1 LKKIAPP
8 SPETLEAPLSKFN
21 MFGIPVALVVP
32 MFVKTY
38 WAAVITATIIGGI
51 ISLAL
56 AVRFILEY
64 RKRAKDNPAQELQ
77 MQTESMQPVFQLKFI
92 ANHAAAGFGLQFVW
106 SLLFAWF
113 IQNFT

>member
-1 LKKIAPP
+1 LKKLAQA
-8 SPETLEAPLSKFN
+8 SPEILEAPLSKFN

-38 WAAVITATIIGGI
+38 WSAVITATMIGGI
-51 ISLAL
+51 ISVVLAL
-56 AVRFILEY
+56 RFILEY

-77 MQTESMQPVFQLKFI
+77 MQTESMQPMFQLKFI

-106 SLLFAWF
+106 ALLFVWV